1 MKNIIYKFSN
11 FLDYIA
17 GYALVLVMLLVVAN
31 VVLRA
36 FGVPI
41 MGTVEFVGLLT
52 AIAVGMSLAHC
63 ATSGGHIAVSLFF
76 SKMSKGLQQIT
87 SILVNTVVFIF
98 LWVIVWRL
106 WIYAVTLRDTGQI
119 SLTMGI
125 SFYPFV
131 MAIAVGF
138 AIYSLVVLVKIADNF
153 KGGVEE

>member
-1 MKNIIYKFSN
+1 VDKQNRIY
-11 FLDYIA
+11 A

-31 VVLRA
+31 VILRA

-41 MGTVEFVGLLT
+41 MGTVEFVGFLT
-52 AIAVGMSLAHC
+52 SIAVGMSLAHC
-63 ATSGGHIAVSLFF
+63 ATKGGHIAVSLFF
-76 SKMSKGLQQIT
+76 EKMPKRVQQIV
-87 SILVNTVVFIF
+87 SILVNTIVFIF

-106 WIYAVTLRDTGQI
+106 WVYAITLRNTGQI

-125 SFYPFV
+125 SFYPLV

-138 AIYSLVVLVKIADNF
+138 AIYSLIVLVKVVVNF